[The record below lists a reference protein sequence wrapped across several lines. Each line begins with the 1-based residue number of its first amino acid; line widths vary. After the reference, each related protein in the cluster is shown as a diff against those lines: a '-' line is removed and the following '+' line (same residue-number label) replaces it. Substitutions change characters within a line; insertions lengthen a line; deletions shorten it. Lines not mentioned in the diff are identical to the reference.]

1 MHETTTGFE
10 ASISLPTTDDGFFG
24 RCCPQCERRF
34 TLESGRWNDDSS
46 PPLTCCYCGFA
57 SNLDDFTT
65 PEQEELIEA
74 AIDAAVNAYIE
85 QKVDEVFGGLRRHT
99 STNRFVRIT
108 IEPSRRLIPSLPEH
122 VEAQARRVLV
132 CGTCDSR
139 YGVLGSAAFCP
150 SCGPRHPAETLA
162 DAVLA
167 SRRALALEDALTDE
181 GREQA
186 QADGVLDDLAAN
198 AIKSVVSFFE
208 AAIRANFTR
217 RVPRADQIL
226 ATEHGAVFQ
235 RLDDVA
241 RLYRDHLGVDP
252 PNALGEELWQRLG
265 QTFQQ
270 RHVLI
275 HQHGHVDQKYVDRV
289 PDSGLVAGQRL
300 VISRSQAE
308 QALTDLED
316 AVATLTGPP

>member
-208 AAIRANFTR
+208 AAIPRTSHVEYLGPTR
-217 RVPRADQIL
+217 SSPLNTEPSSNDSTMSLGSTATTSASTRQTRL
-226 ATEHGAVFQ
+226 A
-235 RLDDVA
+235 RS
-241 RLYRDHLGVDP
+241 
-252 PNALGEELWQRLG
+252 
-265 QTFQQ
+265 
-270 RHVLI
+270 
-275 HQHGHVDQKYVDRV
+275 
-289 PDSGLVAGQRL
+289 SGSVSGKPSSNDMSSSTNMAMSTR
-300 VISRSQAE
+300 STSTASPTPAWSQAN
-308 QALTDLED
+308 AS
-316 AVATLTGPP
+316 